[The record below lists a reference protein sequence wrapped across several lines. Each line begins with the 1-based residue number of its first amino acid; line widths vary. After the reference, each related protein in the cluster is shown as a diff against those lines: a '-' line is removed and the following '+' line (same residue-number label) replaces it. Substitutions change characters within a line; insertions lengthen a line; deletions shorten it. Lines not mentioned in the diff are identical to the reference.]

1 LQLTSI
7 IQPESTQK
15 KTAAAMIEDDIYR
28 ASSQYRLWSYTEAS
42 LQSLRATT
50 NAVASERVR
59 AALRRARETNPSA
72 ASSATGTP
80 QPGSDVDGKSNEEKQ
95 IECLTP
101 EEELVLVRY
110 YCEKTL
116 ELGETYKPPLPT
128 MVRVRVKI
136 MRSVLL
142 HERTSQS

>member
-1 LQLTSI
+1 
-7 IQPESTQK
+7 
-15 KTAAAMIEDDIYR
+15 MIEDEIYR
-28 ASSQYRLWSYTEAS
+28 TSSQFRLWSYTTAS
-42 LQSLRATT
+42 LQSLRVTT

-59 AALRRARETNPSA
+59 AAIRRARETHPSA
-72 ASSATGTP
+72 SSSAAGTP
-80 QPGSDVDGKSNEEKQ
+80 HPGSDGEGRRPDEKQ

-128 MVRVRVKI
+128 MVRVSEQPHRENVSWGCGKDF
-136 MRSVLL
+136 RCD
-142 HERTSQS
+142 